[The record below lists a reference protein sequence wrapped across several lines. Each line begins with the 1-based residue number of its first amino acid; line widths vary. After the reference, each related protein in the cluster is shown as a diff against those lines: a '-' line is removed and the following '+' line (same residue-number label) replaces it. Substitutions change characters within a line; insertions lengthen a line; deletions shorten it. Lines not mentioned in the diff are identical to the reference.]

1 MSHEDTIRSLIEK
14 YRQLDIY
21 HLGEP
26 DFPKA
31 EAALDALV
39 AERDEARD
47 EENVWHD
54 IATERAQQ
62 LDIFKA
68 EIQRLRDAL
77 EHADV
82 HLAKAL
88 GGGIS
93 FMTVKHDVDHARQVI
108 AAALAR
114 EEDT

>member
-39 AERDEARD
+39 AE
-47 EENVWHD
+47 N
-54 IATERAQQ
+54 
-62 LDIFKA
+62 
-68 EIQRLRDAL
+68 QRLRDAL
-77 EHADV
+77 DAADWLV
-82 HLAKAL
+82 TCLQDIRLGKSVRGLPEAFAGFESAK
-88 GGGIS
+88 
-93 FMTVKHDVDHARQVI
+93 
-108 AAALAR
+108 AALAGVS
-114 EEDT
+114 DGDSG